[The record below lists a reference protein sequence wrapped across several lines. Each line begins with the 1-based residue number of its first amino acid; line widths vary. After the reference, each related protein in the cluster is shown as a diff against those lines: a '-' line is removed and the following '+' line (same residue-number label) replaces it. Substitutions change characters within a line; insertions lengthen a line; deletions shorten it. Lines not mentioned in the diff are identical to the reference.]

1 MHYLSQ
7 IDSYSKP
14 RTWAAAWISFSF
26 SCENLIFLGFGRLY
40 FSFFARFHLIR
51 TLFVFLV
58 FQFKWENMPESRDRL
73 PRPVDYAVVF
83 AQRRAAGTGFILEDQ
98 ETGPNLFE
106 TPIRRVTTATT
117 PATRG
122 QTALG
127 TTRGGGLG
135 RGGFGT
141 PRSMRRRVLYG
152 SPATDQANT
161 PTTSRGSGRGR
172 LRGSVLPSW
181 YPRVPL
187 QEITWVVRDPR
198 VMIYIFLSLLI
209 LCYLFFFLVRSW
221 LSYLVKSETS

>member
-1 MHYLSQ
+1 
-7 IDSYSKP
+7 
-14 RTWAAAWISFSF
+14 
-26 SCENLIFLGFGRLY
+26 
-40 FSFFARFHLIR
+40 
-51 TLFVFLV
+51 VFLV

-152 SPATDQANT
+152 SPATDRANT

-172 LRGSVLPSW
+172 SRGSVLPSW

-187 QEITWVVRDPR
+187 QEITWVVRDLR

-209 LCYLFFFLVRSW
+209 LCYLFFFLVRS
-221 LSYLVKSETS
+221 